1 MLNKNSLKKKIF
13 IIGSSGLLGN
23 QLYHYIKKK
32 HIVYNNGLKKRK
44 FNLLK
49 YNKIEKYINKI
60 QPNLIINCSAITNID
75 YCNKNKKHAYQVNV
89 LVVKN
94 IFNILKKN
102 KIKCKII
109 QISTDQFYNNK
120 NYIKNVESK
129 KNYLNYY
136 TNTKLMVEKECMKNK
151 SIVIRTNFFGKSNSK
166 KKSFT
171 DWIYK
176 SFKSKKNFYLFEDV
190 FFSPLSIKTLCK
202 MINLVVEKYDS
213 VTGIYNIGS
222 RKRMSK
228 KEFAVFFAKK
238 CGIYKNNFK
247 AVKSSKFFKI
257 RRPQFMQM
265 NINKFEK
272 KFKIKLPNL
281 KKEITFESKNYL

>member
-23 QLYHYIKKK
+23 QLYHHIKKK

-49 YNKIEKYINKI
+49 YDKIEKYINKI
-60 QPNLIINCSAITNID
+60 QPNIIINCSAITDID

-94 IFNILKKN
+94 IIKVLKKN

-171 DWIYK
+171 DWIHK

-190 FFSPLSIKTLCK
+190 FFFSIKHQYSL
-202 MINLVVEKYDS
+202 
-213 VTGIYNIGS
+213 
-222 RKRMSK
+222 
-228 KEFAVFFAKK
+228 
-238 CGIYKNNFK
+238 
-247 AVKSSKFFKI
+247 
-257 RRPQFMQM
+257 
-265 NINKFEK
+265 
-272 KFKIKLPNL
+272 
-281 KKEITFESKNYL
+281 

>member
-94 IFNILKKN
+94 IFNILKK
-102 KIKCKII
+102 IKSNVKSFRYLLINFIIIKII
-109 QISTDQFYNNK
+109 
-120 NYIKNVESK
+120 
-129 KNYLNYY
+129 L
-136 TNTKLMVEKECMKNK
+136 
-151 SIVIRTNFFGKSNSK
+151 
-166 KKSFT
+166 
-171 DWIYK
+171 
-176 SFKSKKNFYLFEDV
+176 
-190 FFSPLSIKTLCK
+190 K
-202 MINLVVEKYDS
+202 M
-213 VTGIYNIGS
+213 
-222 RKRMSK
+222 
-228 KEFAVFFAKK
+228 
-238 CGIYKNNFK
+238 
-247 AVKSSKFFKI
+247 
-257 RRPQFMQM
+257 
-265 NINKFEK
+265 
-272 KFKIKLPNL
+272 
-281 KKEITFESKNYL
+281 